1 MWFGILLFVVG
12 VYIGYKYPQ
21 QVQNV
26 VDSAKKMFGEIKD
39 KVTKKTNRPRPK
51 PPSSVV
57 GLNIH
62 PRLLITTSSALCS
75 PQG

>member
-26 VDSAKKMFGEIKD
+26 VDSAKKTFEDLKSKI
-39 KVTKKTNRPRPK
+39 TKK
-51 PPSSVV
+51 
-57 GLNIH
+57 GE
-62 PRLLITTSSALCS
+62 
-75 PQG
+75 

>member
-26 VDSAKKMFGEIKD
+26 VDSAKKLFGEAKD
-39 KVTKKTNRPRPK
+39 KFTKKNE
-51 PPSSVV
+51 PPQS
-57 GLNIH
+57 
-62 PRLLITTSSALCS
+62 
-75 PQG
+75 

>member
-1 MWFGILLFVVG
+1 MWFAILLFVVG

-26 VDSAKKMFGEIKD
+26 VDAAKKLFGEAKD
-39 KVTKKTNRPRPK
+39 KLTKKNEP
-51 PPSSVV
+51 
-57 GLNIH
+57 
-62 PRLLITTSSALCS
+62 

>member
-26 VDSAKKMFGEIKD
+26 VDSAKKMFGEVKD
-39 KVTKKTNRPRPK
+39 KVTKKNE
-51 PPSSVV
+51 PPQ
-57 GLNIH
+57 
-62 PRLLITTSSALCS
+62 A
-75 PQG
+75 

>member
-26 VDSAKKMFGEIKD
+26 VDSAKKLFGEAKD
-39 KVTKKTNRPRPK
+39 KLTKKNE
-51 PPSSVV
+51 PPQ
-57 GLNIH
+57 
-62 PRLLITTSSALCS
+62 T
-75 PQG
+75 